1 MSTAIIKLLSV
12 NVDDQNHVGQTG
24 DWYYLAKIND
34 IAIKVN
40 EEKNIKTIEEG
51 FQFYLEAYEEDKI
64 VDKGT
69 LSEFYSYN
77 KLQNKHLELTVAVT
91 ENRGRFA
98 GNAAKV
104 KFVFDI
110 Q

>member
-1 MSTAIIKLLSV
+1 M
-12 NVDDQNHVGQTG
+12 
-24 DWYYLAKIND
+24 
-34 IAIKVN
+34 
-40 EEKNIKTIEEG
+40 
-51 FQFYLEAYEEDKI
+51 EAYEEDKI

-77 KLQNKHLELTVAVT
+77 KLQNKHLELTVTVT